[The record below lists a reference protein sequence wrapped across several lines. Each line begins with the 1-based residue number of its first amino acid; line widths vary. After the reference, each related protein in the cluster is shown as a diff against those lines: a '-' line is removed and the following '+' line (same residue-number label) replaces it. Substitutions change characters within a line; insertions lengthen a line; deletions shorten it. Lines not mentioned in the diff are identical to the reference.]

1 MDEFTALFSRKDM
14 TFEEAVAYFKE
25 RVPVTASRFYQIAAE
40 YRALAFTVS
49 GYTKAQV
56 LKKFYDE
63 LLAALEEGNSLAEFR
78 ENMNDFL
85 EAEGYS
91 IRLDGDTRA
100 MLRRIRNFSEI
111 DKQGINA
118 ALAEGVREST
128 LERFKQS
135 KGPDGRRWKTSIR
148 AAQEGGKTLIQSAQL
163 RNSIHAKSDTS
174 GFALGTNVKYAATH
188 QFGEPGRTI
197 RARKK
202 KALRFQVGGKWVTK
216 KQVRITIP
224 ARPFLGLSEDDMQ
237 EMKAT
242 VEEFIQ
248 KED

>member
-1 MDEFTALFSRKDM
+1 MSYSTRAEVRDMVKDDALNAIIGDTFIEDPAEREELVSPIIDAAIADADAEIDGYLAKRYAVPLAPAPRVINKFSKDIAVYNLFSRIGIDEGTDQK
-14 TFEEAVAYFKE
+14 TYLNRYNAAIKFLTLVAE
-25 RVPVTASRFYQIAAE
+25 G
-40 YRALAFTVS
+40 TVS
-49 GYTKAQV
+49 IGTETEDPAS
-56 LKKFYDE
+56 
-63 LLAALEEGNSLAEFR
+63 AAAG
-78 ENMNDFL
+78 
-85 EAEGYS
+85 G
-91 IRLDGDTRA
+91 
-100 MLRRIRNFSEI
+100 
-111 DKQGINA
+111 
-118 ALAEGVREST
+118 
-128 LERFKQS
+128 FKV
-135 KGPDGRRWKTSIR
+135 
-148 AAQEGGKTLIQSAQL
+148 
-163 RNSIHAKSDTS
+163 KSDAS
-174 GFALGTNVKYAATH
+174 GFAVGTNVKYAATH

>member
-1 MDEFTALFSRKDM
+1 MAM
-14 TFEEAVAYFKE
+14 
-25 RVPVTASRFYQIAAE
+25 
-40 YRALAFTVS
+40 
-49 GYTKAQV
+49 
-56 LKKFYDE
+56 
-63 LLAALEEGNSLAEFR
+63 
-78 ENMNDFL
+78 
-85 EAEGYS
+85 YS

-100 MLRRIRNFSEI
+100 MLRRIRSFSEI

-118 ALAEGVREST
+118 ALAEGAREST

-188 QFGEPGRTI
+188 QFGESGRTI

-202 KALRFQVGGKWVTK
+202 KALRFQVG
-216 KQVRITIP
+216 QVGHEEASPHHHPGPSLPRSLRGRYAGDEGDGRRVHP
-224 ARPFLGLSEDDMQ
+224 EGGLISCSTR
-237 EMKAT
+237 KASNISST
-242 VEEFIQ
+242 S
-248 KED
+248 

>member
-1 MDEFTALFSRKDM
+1 MAM
-14 TFEEAVAYFKE
+14 
-25 RVPVTASRFYQIAAE
+25 
-40 YRALAFTVS
+40 
-49 GYTKAQV
+49 
-56 LKKFYDE
+56 
-63 LLAALEEGNSLAEFR
+63 
-78 ENMNDFL
+78 
-85 EAEGYS
+85 YS

-100 MLRRIRNFSEI
+100 MLRRIRSFSEI

-118 ALAEGVREST
+118 ALAEGAREST

-174 GFALGTNVKYAATH
+174 GFAVGTNVKYAATH

-202 KALRFQVGGKWVTK
+202 KALRFQVGGKVGHEEASPHHHPGPSLPRSLRGRYAGDEGDGRG
-216 KQVRITIP
+216 VHP
-224 ARPFLGLSEDDMQ
+224 EGGLISCSTR
-237 EMKAT
+237 KASNISST
-242 VEEFIQ
+242 S
-248 KED
+248 

>member
-1 MDEFTALFSRKDM
+1 MAM
-14 TFEEAVAYFKE
+14 
-25 RVPVTASRFYQIAAE
+25 
-40 YRALAFTVS
+40 
-49 GYTKAQV
+49 
-56 LKKFYDE
+56 
-63 LLAALEEGNSLAEFR
+63 
-78 ENMNDFL
+78 
-85 EAEGYS
+85 YS

-100 MLRRIRNFSEI
+100 MLRRIRSFSEI

-118 ALAEGVREST
+118 ALAEGAREST

-202 KALRFQVGGKWVTK
+202 KALRFQVGGKWVTFEQDRADVGLLALLQSLLCGK
-216 KQVRITIP
+216 R
-224 ARPFLGLSEDDMQ
+224 LGLDARRFQLVDEILLAFRVEQ
-237 EMKAT
+237 E
-242 VEEFIQ
+242 INPPSG
-248 KED
+248 

>member
-1 MDEFTALFSRKDM
+1 MAM
-14 TFEEAVAYFKE
+14 
-25 RVPVTASRFYQIAAE
+25 
-40 YRALAFTVS
+40 
-49 GYTKAQV
+49 
-56 LKKFYDE
+56 
-63 LLAALEEGNSLAEFR
+63 
-78 ENMNDFL
+78 
-85 EAEGYS
+85 YS

-100 MLRRIRNFSEI
+100 MLRRIRSFSEI

-135 KGPDGRRWKTSIR
+135 KDPDGRRWKTSIR

-163 RNSIHAKSDTS
+163 RNSIHAKSDAS
-174 GFALGTNVKYAATH
+174 GFAVGTNVKYAATH

-224 ARPFLGLSEDDMQ
+224 SLPRSLRGRYAGDEGDGRGVHPEGGLISCSTR
-237 EMKAT
+237 KASNISST
-242 VEEFIQ
+242 N
-248 KED
+248 